1 MTQPSSRPDAEA
13 KINLMGALC
22 LVLTVAA
29 LIAII
34 PGLTKPMFAIDVTGT
49 LSSQFGNMSTPILAQ
64 TRSILGTIQDLFA
77 QNRTIAGSLIL
88 IFSVVF
94 PIIKGI
100 LIIYSLLTPKNL
112 LRQKIYKVISVIGK
126 WSMADVFV
134 VAIFLSY
141 LSTTGDS
148 TRQMHEI
155 KVFGMVI
162 PLEVATNVV
171 SDIGTGFWCFLGY
184 CLLSLLAV
192 TVWQPEHGLYKSGSI
207 S

>member
-1 MTQPSSRPDAEA
+1 MTNSHQPPSAA
-13 KINLMGALC
+13 INPTGALC

-34 PGLTKPMFAIDVTGT
+34 PGLSQPMFSVAVTGKI
-49 LSSQFGNMSTPILAQ
+49 SSQFGNMSTPILDQ
-64 TRSILGTIQDLFA
+64 TRSILGTINDLF
-77 QNRTIAGSLIL
+77 QQSRTIPAVLIL
-88 IFSVVF
+88 LFSVVF

-100 LIIYSLLTPKNL
+100 LIIFSLLTPNGE
-112 LRQKIYKVISVIGK
+112 LRARLYRIISAIGK

-141 LSTTGDS
+141 LSTTGDTHS
-148 TRQMHEI
+148 QMHNI

-162 PLEVATNVV
+162 PLEVITKVM
-171 SDIGTGFWCFLGY
+171 SDVGLGFWCFLGY

-192 TVWQPEHGLYKSGSI
+192 TIWQPRHGLYRA
-207 S
+207 